1 MYINDGIKNLRKLNS
16 KSKEATSKEV
26 FHRVFT
32 DTQVPRD
39 GDMTKGCFP
48 ATYTFVEKSADHH
61 GMNGG
66 TGERLGGFNDW
77 RVERLRLSLI
87 HI

>member
-1 MYINDGIKNLRKLNS
+1 MYINDGIKNLRKLNSES

-48 ATYTFVEKSADHH
+48 ATYTFVEKSADQID
-61 GMNGG
+61 
-66 TGERLGGFNDW
+66 LY
-77 RVERLRLSLI
+77 
-87 HI
+87 